1 VRVQGDD
8 RRGHAPAD
16 WNLLLLTEYKDLA
29 SCEASQNQFEA
40 LVSGRWGE
48 DRKQMEGYRHPAEIR
63 EVVGE
68 RLMREIVLEPRS
80 GSD

>member
-1 VRVQGDD
+1 M
-8 RRGHAPAD
+8 
-16 WNLLLLTEYKDLA
+16 
-29 SCEASQNQFEA
+29 
-40 LVSGRWGE
+40 GE
-48 DRKQMEGYRHPAEIR
+48 DRKHMEGYRHPAEIR